1 MRRLSIAVL
10 AMALAGCGGGGG
22 SGSPASSTT
31 TTPTAAVS
39 GGTAEG
45 QITGFGSVI
54 VDGVR
59 YDDAQAKVVID
70 DDADAPRAGTTAG
83 LRLGMRVA
91 LKHGADDSAT
101 EITVDSSIKG
111 PVTRVDVAQSTIV
124 VLGTTVKVVTTG
136 ANVTLFEGYG
146 SLADIKAGDIIEVHA
161 VESADG
167 SVQATRIERASAG
180 DLALIKLV
188 GRVASLDATAKTFKL
203 GAMTVNYAAAKLTP
217 ANAILANDQRVVI
230 YSKTAPAAATILADK
245 VKVKDRRS
253 AQAGKLTVGG
263 AVTDFQSSSSF
274 NVSGF
279 KVDASSAKFEH
290 GTAADLVN
298 GARIKVKGITNGDV
312 LKADEVEFKSGEAA
326 STKTQLTGPVVDF
339 IDASAFRLRGQL
351 VDASSAKFDNGSQAD
366 LRNGAVIKIEGQIT
380 QGKLVAKE
388 VKLLTPGRN
397 RGPSSDRAVVWLDGT
412 VYGVTAPGVT
422 PASFKLSDIV
432 IAVGADTQPVD
443 FRSRLVDGARI
454 KVRVRRLADGSLF
467 ADAIEFKTADSQ
479 AETELRGLITDF
491 VSKAQFRVAGQ
502 RVDAS
507 AAVFEDGTEAGLRD
521 GQAVEVEGT
530 AVDGVLKAKK
540 VQFESE
546 D

>member
-1 MRRLSIAVL
+1 MRRLGIAVL
-10 AMALAGCGGGGG
+10 ATALAACGGGGG
-22 SGSPASSTT
+22 GSPTSSAT
-31 TTPTAAVS
+31 TTPSAAVS

-59 YDDAQAKVVID
+59 YDDAQAKVIVD
-70 DDADAPRAGTTAG
+70 DDADAPRAGTTAS
-83 LRLGMRVA
+83 LRLGMQVA

-111 PVTRVDVAQSTIV
+111 PVTSVDVAQATIV

-136 ANVTLFEGYG
+136 ANATLFDGYG
-146 SLADIKAGDIIEVHA
+146 SLTDVKAGDIIEVHA
-161 VESADG
+161 VESTDAG
-167 SVQATRIERASAG
+167 VQATRIERASAG
-180 DLALIKLV
+180 DLASIKLV
-188 GRVASLDATAKTFKL
+188 GRVSALDAAGKRFKL
-203 GAMTVNYAAAKLTP
+203 GAMTINYAAAKLTP
-217 ANAILANDQRVVI
+217 ANAVLANDQRVVI
-230 YSKTAPAAATILADK
+230 YSKTAPAAATILADQ

-263 AVTDFQSSSSF
+263 VVTDFQSSSSF

-290 GTAADLVN
+290 GTTAGLAN

-351 VDASSAKFDNGSQAD
+351 VDASLAKFDNGSQAD
-366 LRNGAVIKIEGQIT
+366 LRNGAVIKVEGQIT

-397 RGPSSDRAVVWLDGT
+397 RGPSADRAVVWLDGT
-412 VYGVTAPGVT
+412 VYGVTA
-422 PASFKLSDIV
+422 ASFKLSDIV
-432 IAVGADTQPVD
+432 VAVGADTQPAD

-467 ADAIEFKTADSQ
+467 ADAIEFKTADTQ

-502 RVDAS
+502 RVNAS
-507 AAVFEDGTEAGLRD
+507 AAVFEDGLETNLRD
-521 GQAVEVEGT
+521 GQAVEVEGSV
-530 AVDGVLKAKK
+530 VDGVLKAKK